1 MRPSFRGIASEHADQ
16 FEDRDGEQQG
26 GSESGGH
33 DRREGTEK
41 GYWESGTGPS
51 QDEQEEITES

>member
-1 MRPSFRGIASEHADQ
+1 VSEHADQ

-33 DRREGTEK
+33 DRGEGTEK
-41 GYWESGTGPS
+41 GNWESGTGPS
-51 QDEQEEITES
+51 QDEQEEEITES